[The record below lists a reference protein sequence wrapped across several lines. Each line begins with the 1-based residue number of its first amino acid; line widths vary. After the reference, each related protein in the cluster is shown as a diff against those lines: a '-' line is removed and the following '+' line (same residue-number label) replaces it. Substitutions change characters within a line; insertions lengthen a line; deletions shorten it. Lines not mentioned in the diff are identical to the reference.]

1 MSEEQQPSEVAQLMQ
16 IVQEQGQQIAAL
28 TEQLQGTNDRFE
40 GFTDALDNSSSEDDY
55 EIPNASEE
63 ELESMTNAQ
72 LANHLEGRLGMA
84 IQNAVGA
91 AMEPVSDDLAATQQ
105 FMQNN
110 NVNSEINQMSQRYPD
125 FQPLANDIADII
137 QDRSNNGYSISMEDA
152 YRLARAGN
160 PDTVAAVE
168 KASSPEQPNLAGG
181 LLPTSRMIGEQNTRQ
196 DMDIDEALGKAFQE
210 EVTDQ
215 GLNPLFDDS
224 GISVVE
230 TPDESA

>member
-1 MSEEQQPSEVAQLMQ
+1 MSEEQQTSEVAQLMQ
-16 IVQEQGQQIAAL
+16 IVQDQGQQISAL
-28 TEQLQGTNDRFE
+28 TEQLQGTNDRFS
-40 GFTDALDNSSSEDDY
+40 GFTDAMENSSSEEDY
-55 EIPNASEE
+55 NIPDASEE

-110 NVNSEINQMSQRYPD
+110 NVNTEINQMVQKYPD
-125 FQPLANDIADII
+125 FQPLANNIADII
-137 QDRSNNGYSISMEDA
+137 QERSSNGYNISMEDA
-152 YRLARAGN
+152 YRLARVGN

-168 KASSPEQPNLAGG
+168 KAHSPERPNLAGG
-181 LLPTSRMIGEQNTRQ
+181 LLPTSRMIGEQNTKQ
-196 DMDIDEALGKAFQE
+196 DMEFDEALGKAFQE

-215 GLNPLFDDS
+215 GLSTLFDDS
-224 GISVVE
+224 GISMVE
-230 TPDESA
+230 APADSQ